1 MANQRICD
9 KLERPLQDLR
19 ISIMDRC
26 NFRCSYCMPAEVFG
40 PDHAFMDES
49 ELLSVDEIVR
59 TAEQFVQLG
68 VKKIRI
74 TGGEP
79 LLRKEVAH
87 LIGRLHAI
95 EGLEDLAL
103 TTNGVMLP
111 KMAKALKA
119 AGLQRVNISL
129 DALSTETFQKMS
141 GRKTKPQAVFNGIAA
156 AKDAG
161 LGVKINMVV
170 KRGANEQEVIPLARY
185 AKELGVTLR
194 FIEFMD
200 VGQTNGWDFS
210 YVVSKKE
217 LYKLVSQIAPLEPVN
232 QAYYGEVA
240 SRYRYSGTETEVG
253 FISSVT
259 ETFCQSC
266 TRARLSADGKIFTC
280 LFSEN
285 GTDLRADLRKGLS
298 DEALQRKIK
307 QLWEARA
314 DRYSELRTEET
325 AKTRKKIEM
334 SYIGG

>member
-40 PDHAFMDES
+40 PDYAFMDES

-79 LLRKEVAH
+79 LLRKEVPL

-95 EGLEDLAL
+95 KGLEDLAL

-111 KMAKALKA
+111 KLAKALKD

-141 GRKTKPQAVFNGIAA
+141 GRKTNPQAVFNGIAA

-217 LYKLVSQIAPLEPVN
+217 LYKLVSQIAPLVPVN

-240 SRYRYSGTETEVG
+240 SRYRYSGTDTEVG

-259 ETFCQSC
+259 ETFCHSC
-266 TRARLSADGKIFTC
+266 TRARLSADGKLFTC

-285 GTDLRADLRKGLS
+285 GTDLRVDLRKGIS
-298 DEALQRKIK
+298 DEALQQKIR
-307 QLWEARA
+307 QIWAARA